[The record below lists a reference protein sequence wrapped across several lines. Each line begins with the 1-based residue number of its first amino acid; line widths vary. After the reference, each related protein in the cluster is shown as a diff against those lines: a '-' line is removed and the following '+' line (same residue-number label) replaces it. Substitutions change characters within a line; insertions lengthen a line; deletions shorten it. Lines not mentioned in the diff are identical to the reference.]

1 MSRTKVHNR
10 MNGHLRDQRCKKSS
24 SPLHRHDT
32 EKHDGIPQ
40 KYITTIV
47 GREKKLLKL
56 NCLEAI
62 LIEKQPPALSINARM
77 EKGRG
82 GVVRISTVRS

>member
-1 MSRTKVHNR
+1 MSRTSVHNR
-10 MNGHLRDQRCKKSS
+10 MNGHLRDQRYRKSS
-24 SPLHRHDT
+24 SPLHRHDM
-32 EKHDGIPQ
+32 EKHGGIPQ
-40 KYITTIV
+40 KYVTTIV

-62 LIEKQPPALSINARM
+62 LIEKQPPALSINAKM

-82 GVVRISTVRS
+82 GVVRVSAIRS